1 MYNNQVILKKHTAL
15 SMSRKDVDTSF
26 IMFPVRLETCFKE
39 APVDDTNEPGLV
51 LYAFQSLWDYVEAY
65 RKHSSADE
73 VLTIA
78 NTLVCRIEDLD
89 VLYKEDKARLIYLT
103 KKIVEATKPQGELSK
118 IWDRVQDHL
127 PRLTTLDIL
136 SSNPATDFLRRM
148 DAVSRTV
155 RRLSVNPAYNGYS
168 RNRVQ
173 SVFCSTALYQ
183 AAKNRIRGCLP
194 TLLDMLPEDP
204 DKSIIYK
211 FSHISQKQFE
221 KYERVTEFL
230 GISDEDFNLSMIF
243 RGARNNIHDLINKE
257 EKRAKEEGDAYEP
270 KDIYKELDDDISR
283 FLLLKERFEERGE
296 SLKKAMLSKIGDYYH
311 YTFLA
316 EKFILWSLSLA
327 STGQNIATRDMV
339 KKWREIAKNTM
350 FNFDSERQ
358 WMLLVLDVFNDFKV
372 KSVPDQKAHC
382 FELISRKQLN
392 SNSKFISKKKI
403 TGKDQ
408 RRDKCLCVRI
418 YPDVVAVTQLLKDL
432 TKQEV
437 MHAREFWTKYFYTD
451 DEKQRRAAWESLC
464 SFYSPSRAAFIART
478 CFPENDAK
486 LNKFKRG
493 IAKYSDFDLLL
504 GNIRKGYFNSV
515 FPEVKTVEDSS
526 DEPFTVPMTDLLPD
540 RFVLQVTLDNGAR
553 KSETK
558 VQYGRLI
565 PKSVQVGL
573 NLNKKTPIEE
583 SAEGLKLKGNL
594 RWMTDYSAAE
604 RMGLAISFPL
614 GEFKYE
620 QPTLE
625 ERMAA
630 ALRNEEPEKRLREK
644 IRFKS
649 IYVMGIKEF
658 NKDNEEDSK
667 ESSRLIQKIMN
678 AHLFSEDGFDLL
690 KLGTPTN
697 ILNQKDGSGFDTS
710 RDSQIDEFYNKII
723 IPSGKVKAGPD
734 DGDADRLSSLFLFG
748 KNGMRFSE
756 NPFLNSTNKDNTEIN
771 KAERVNNAFL
781 EQMSKV
787 HPLLGMLFNDP
798 ELKKYYSHVNPMG
811 VYPPF
816 RIGDQPYGIMPVC
829 DFKNLKFEKGD
840 KLYVLRNLLLLA
852 ADNWNRIADHKVIS
866 EANMNQGGNTQ
877 QRYLNAV
884 SATPHS
890 VSFYDRMAISGS
902 EALFPDYFKGKKWNT
917 KPLTDVEGVF
927 KKVYPSIHTS
937 EVLDKVPFYTKVPL
951 IGNQYIEQIN
961 KFDWGGLQAR
971 IADQVKDLNIP
982 EDELKEIIS
991 ACFDLFNYR
1000 LDAWLT
1006 GLLQKRLSS
1015 RIKRGKHKIAV
1026 GAFGWVF
1033 NLEEDT
1039 GEPVTNEYVVAPSE
1053 NHAITASVLRSSY
1066 TRAAEGNIQNY
1077 DLSINL
1083 SSSRVRKAI
1092 RIIQGVQNGLSVG
1105 SILGSDLERLMH
1117 EAYKVYKSGST
1128 DGEMDQYIYPLRTRY
1143 PLNDT
1148 GTTFVAN
1155 GNDGSRSP
1163 VIDVLNGT
1171 ALLDHLL
1178 SGLNGII
1185 KLKGFDAKQPLHTV
1199 YNTTSTEGK
1208 NNIILWLKELYPGMN
1223 KDKILKLCP
1232 LEKQKILFDLIEE
1245 IEDSY
1250 DALADVVASETV
1262 YKLTQGNQAA
1272 VDALMNSLQTGRN
1285 VPMPEVAEIPLS
1297 SAYIE
1302 QRVFAALDTSA
1313 KAIQQDSFMQ
1323 AAEPALDKWMGEMLG
1338 FDRLSIQVHTNDKIE
1353 SLPLSEL
1360 GVTPSELV
1368 YLSGNWDL
1376 FKKYLSVLYWSKNG
1390 YGLIPELYDGSFT
1403 ENEIS
1408 LREAEIAVDSFRD
1421 MLSRSR
1427 ELRQV
1432 DLIGHTV
1439 DAEEEYEDKEE
1450 IRSRFAELLGDKKAG
1465 IKGLLYA
1472 LDNEAKRCA
1481 EFIKE
1486 NPSLPLETERF
1497 KSVTDLLLRCFK
1509 IGMTDALSGYDY
1521 SLLLKEE
1528 NRYEHPSEFAE
1539 LIKGQHQLVKRLI
1552 SCRNSLKEKVLSA
1565 KEIFDNPEAS
1575 VSDAIK
1581 KLLLG
1586 SFVAIPHIIVQDN
1599 PSINFEDLENQLRGA
1614 WFANAPSD
1622 VVEAQLTS
1630 LSDVRPQL
1638 AALHQLRLYGKWNF
1652 IDAASEV
1659 LPLQVD
1665 PDNTGFPI
1673 WLGAEATKEEEVHD
1687 ANVFTVLNSDEL
1699 LKKENNRYRTSAG
1712 LVIDFWVEKI
1722 PYRKQTAA
1730 LAFSFDQPDA
1740 EPPQAVLVGVSPLG
1754 GNHHWSEKRMIRT
1767 IRSAMHQVK
1776 SRAVEP
1782 DHVYFDKWASA
1793 FFPILDIDPETVA
1806 K

>member
-26 IMFPVRLETCFKE
+26 IMFPVRLETCFKDTVIE
-39 APVDDTNEPGLV
+39 DTNEPGLV
-51 LYAFQSLWDYVEAY
+51 LFAFQSFWDYVEAY
-65 RKHSSADE
+65 RNHRSADE
-73 VLTIA
+73 ILAIG
-78 NTLVCRIEDLD
+78 NELVCRIEDLD
-89 VLYKEDKARLIYLT
+89 VVYNEDKARLIYLT
-103 KKIVEATKPQGELSK
+103 KKIVDATKPQGELSI
-118 IWDRVQDHL
+118 IWNRVQDHL
-127 PRLTTLDIL
+127 PRLTTLDVL
-136 SSNPATDFLRRM
+136 SSNPATDFLHRM

-155 RRLSVNPAYNGYS
+155 RKVYVNPAYNGYS
-168 RNRVQ
+168 RNNRGYVT
-173 SVFCSTALYQ
+173 SALVHE
-183 AAKNRIRGCLP
+183 AERSIGRCLP

-204 DKSIIYK
+204 DKSIINK
-211 FSHISQKQFE
+211 FSHISQKQFD

-230 GISDEDFNLSMIF
+230 NLSDEDFNLSMIF
-243 RGARNNIHDLINKE
+243 RGAKNSLLSIIANEKQRAEKEGEVYDPTVIYEKADNALI
-257 EKRAKEEGDAYEP
+257 
-270 KDIYKELDDDISR
+270 R
-283 FLLLKERFEERGE
+283 FIILKERYEERKD
-296 SLKKAMLSKIGDYYH
+296 SLREAMSSKIGKYYH

-316 EKFILWSLSLA
+316 EKFILWSLRIA
-327 STGQNIATRDMV
+327 TTGQDLATRDMI

-350 FNFDSERQ
+350 FNFDRERQ
-358 WMLLVLDVFNDFKV
+358 WMLLVLDTFNDYKA
-372 KSVPDQKAHC
+372 KSVPNPKAHC
-382 FELISRKQLN
+382 FELISRRQLN
-392 SNSKFISKKKI
+392 RNSKFISKKKI
-403 TGKDQ
+403 NGKDF
-408 RRDKCLCVRI
+408 RYDKCLCVRI
-418 YPDVVAVTQLLKDL
+418 YPDVVAVTQLLKDP

-437 MHAREFWTKYFYTD
+437 MHAREFWTKYFYTV

-464 SFYSPSRAAFIART
+464 SVYSPSRAAYIART

-486 LNKFKRG
+486 LSKFKRG
-493 IAKYSDFDLLL
+493 IAKYSDFNLLL
-504 GNIRKGYFNSV
+504 ENIKKGYFSSV
-515 FPEVKTVEDSS
+515 FPDITTSEDSS

-558 VQYGRLI
+558 VQYGKLI
-565 PKSVQVGL
+565 PRSVQVGL
-573 NLNKKTPIEE
+573 NLNKETPIEE
-583 SAEGLKLKGNL
+583 SPEGLKLQGNL
-594 RWMTDYSAAE
+594 RWMTDYSEAE
-604 RMGLAISFPL
+604 RMGLAITFPL
-614 GEFKYE
+614 GEYKYE
-620 QPTLE
+620 QSTAE
-625 ERMAA
+625 ERLEA
-630 ALRNEEPEKRLREK
+630 ALNKVPLEKKLREK
-644 IRFKS
+644 IKFKS
-649 IYVMGIKEF
+649 VYVMGIKEF

-667 ESSRLIQKIMN
+667 ESSRLIQKMMN
-678 AHLFSEDGFDLL
+678 AHLFSEYGLDLL

-697 ILNQKDGSGFDTS
+697 ILNQNDGSGYDTS
-710 RDSQIDEFYNKII
+710 REAQVEEFYQKII
-723 IPSGKVKAGPD
+723 IPSGKVESGPD
-734 DGDADRLSSLFLFG
+734 YGDADRLSSLFLFG

-756 NPFLNSTNKDNTEIN
+756 NPFLNTTNKENTEIL
-771 KAERVNNAFL
+771 KAEKVNGAFL
-781 EQMSKV
+781 EQLSSV

-798 ELKKYYSHVNPMG
+798 DLKKYYSNVNPMG

-829 DFKNLKFEKGD
+829 DFKNIKYEKGD

-852 ADNWNRIADHKVIS
+852 ADNWNRIAEHKVIS

-877 QRYLNAV
+877 RRYLNAV

-890 VSFYDRMAISGS
+890 VTFYDRMAISGS

-917 KPLTDVEGVF
+917 KPLADVEKVL
-927 KKVYPSIHTS
+927 KKVYPSMHTS
-937 EVLDKVPFYTKVPL
+937 EVLAKVPFYTKVPL
-951 IGNQYIEQIN
+951 IGNQYVEQI
-961 KFDWGGLQAR
+961 KTFDWGGLQAK
-971 IADQVKDLNIP
+971 IADKVKDLNIP
-982 EDELKEIIS
+982 DDELKEIIS

-1026 GAFGWVF
+1026 GAYGWVF
-1033 NLEEDT
+1033 NLEENT
-1039 GEPVTNEYVVAPSE
+1039 EEPVTNEYVVAPSE

-1066 TRAAEGNIQNY
+1066 TRAAEGKTQNY

-1117 EAYKVYKSGST
+1117 EAYKVYKSDKT
-1128 DGEMDQYIYPLRTRY
+1128 DGEMDQYIYPIRTRY

-1148 GTTFVAN
+1148 GTTFVAD

-1171 ALLDHLL
+1171 ALLDHLR
-1178 SGLNGII
+1178 SGLNG
-1185 KLKGFDAKQPLHTV
+1185 KVKVEGFDAKQPLRTV
-1199 YNTTSTEGK
+1199 YNTTSNEGK

-1285 VPMPEVAEIPLS
+1285 VPMPDVAEIPLS

-1313 KAIQQDSFMQ
+1313 KATQQDSFMQ
-1323 AAEPALDKWMGEMLG
+1323 MAEPALDKWMGEMLG

-1368 YLSGNWDL
+1368 YLSGNWNL

-1390 YGLIPELYDGSFT
+1390 YGSIPELYDGSFT

-1439 DAEEEYEDKEE
+1439 DAEEEFEDKEE
-1450 IRSRFAELLGDKKAG
+1450 IRSRFAKVLGDKKSG
-1465 IKGLLYA
+1465 IMGLLYA
-1472 LDNEAKRCA
+1472 LDNEAKRCT

-1486 NPSLPLETERF
+1486 NPNLPLEIERF
-1497 KSVTDLLLRCFK
+1497 KSVTDLLLKCFK
-1509 IGMTDALSGYDY
+1509 NGMTDALSGYDY

-1539 LIKGQHQLVKRLI
+1539 LIKGQHQLVKRLV
-1552 SCRNSLKEKVLSA
+1552 SYRNSLKEKVLSA

-1614 WFANAPSD
+1614 WFTNAPTT
-1622 VVEAQLTS
+1622 VVEDQLTS
-1630 LSDVRPQL
+1630 LADVRPQL

-1659 LPLQVD
+1659 LPMQVD

-1699 LKKENNRYRTSAG
+1699 LKKENDCYRTAAG
-1712 LVIDFWVEKI
+1712 LIIDFWVEKI

-1754 GNHHWSEKRMIRT
+1754 GNHHWSEKRMVRT
-1767 IRSAMHQVK
+1767 IRSAMHQVM

-1793 FFPILDIDPETVA
+1793 FFPILDIDPETIT